1 MKRRLSAGRFAGQRV
16 LLVGLG
22 LHGGGASTA
31 RWFVRHG
38 ARVRITDQKTKAD
51 LAPTARTLSRLP
63 IGWRL
68 GGHDRHDAEWAEVVI
83 QNPGVPSTNP
93 LILAAEKQGKLIQNE
108 ASLFLS
114 LAPGPIIGVTGTR
127 GKTTTTLLIAHL
139 LSATH
144 RKTVAAGNFRE
155 TPMLSVLDR
164 LTPDHW
170 SVVELSSF
178 HLEGLA
184 RIHRSPH
191 IAVWTN
197 LYVDHLNR
205 YGSLAEYA
213 QAKSQILRYQRPG
226 DFAVLNADS
235 AIVRRFAGQTLA
247 KIIWFSDKKTVGPWS
262 ITIRDGWVCEVRAG
276 RSSRIVRLVDFPL
289 PGDHQRHNLLAAVG
303 AALAAGVPVAA
314 IRRTVRSFRSVP
326 HRQELVRRWRGHR
339 FINDTTAT
347 SPEGAVA
354 AILTYP
360 KAVYILGG
368 SDKHLDFDPLVK
380 MLVRRSPPVVL
391 LPGTATTKIVVAL
404 TGKKFRGHLIQV
416 RSMTAAV
423 HQAVRLARPGDDIVL
438 TPGAASFGLFKH
450 EFDRGE
456 QFIRAVNARR

>member
-38 ARVRITDQKTKAD
+38 AQIRITDQKTKAE
-51 LAPTARTLSRLP
+51 LAPMVRTLSGLP
-63 IGWRL
+63 IEWRL
-68 GGHDRHDAEWAEVVI
+68 GGHDRHDVEWAEVVI

-93 LILAAEKQGKLIQNE
+93 LIRAAEKQGKLIHNE

-114 LAPGPIIGVTGTR
+114 LAPGPVIGVTGTR

-139 LSATH
+139 LSMAQ

-213 QAKSQILRYQRPG
+213 QAKSQILRNQRPG
-226 DFAVLNADS
+226 DMAVLNADS

-247 KIIWFSDKKTVGPWS
+247 RIIWFSDKKTGGPWS
-262 ITIRDGWVCEVRAG
+262 ITVRGGWVCEVRAG
-276 RSSRIVRLVDFPL
+276 RSSRLVRLADFPL
-289 PGDHQRHNLLAAVG
+289 PGDHQRHNLLAAVAVARAVG
-303 AALAAGVPVAA
+303 VSAVALRRAVP
-314 IRRTVRSFRSVP
+314 TFRPVP

-347 SPEGAVA
+347 SPEGTVA

-368 SDKHLDFDPLVK
+368 SDKHLDFDPLVT
-380 MLVRRSPPVVL
+380 MLTRRSPSVVL
-391 LPGTATTKIVVAL
+391 LPGTATNKIIAAL
-404 TGKKFRGHLIQV
+404 VRKKFRGHVVRV

-423 HQAVRLARPGDDIVL
+423 RQAVRLARPGDDVVL